1 MASAFLRGKGQ
12 QSLEIEVHV
21 VLVGLSLKRVL
32 IGHDKLAQTVYEW
45 SEHLGET
52 RQSLNN
58 SSRRCAHILLIFS
71 PPYLGLPMLIL

>member
-1 MASAFLRGKGQ
+1 MASAFLQGKGQ

-45 SEHLGET
+45 SEHLEGDET
-52 RQSLNN
+52 IAQ
-58 SSRRCAHILLIFS
+58 
-71 PPYLGLPMLIL
+71 